1 LDNIALEYTLEKLI
15 AENYDFKIILPEGA
29 TNVKVRVGEQ

>member
-1 LDNIALEYTLEKLI
+1 MDNIALEFTLEKLL

-29 TNVKVRVGEQ
+29 SNIKVKVGEQ

>member
-29 TNVKVRVGEQ
+29 TNVKVKIGDQ